1 MESRRSDRFTGAPL
15 LRTVFLSLLKVWIAV
30 GIYFGENR
38 LFITSVIIIIIIFY
52 YFVRK
57 CVRSLSFVFSVVL
70 FSENYV
76 VIEFFGGLNWMNL
89 CENGES
95 RFNRLKA

>member
-1 MESRRSDRFTGAPL
+1 MC
-15 LRTVFLSLLKVWIAV
+15 
-30 GIYFGENR
+30 
-38 LFITSVIIIIIIFY
+38 
-52 YFVRK
+52 K

-89 CENGES
+89 FENGES
-95 RFNRLKA
+95 CFNRLKA

>member
-38 LFITSVIIIIIIFY
+38 LFITSVIIIFYY
-52 YFVRK
+52 YFVCT
-57 CVRSLSFVFSVVL
+57 CVRSLSFVFNVVL

-95 RFNRLKA
+95 CFNRLKA